1 MAFSLPNVLLLGHSF
16 FRRLQQALYS
26 SQHPYCISNFGLQ
39 QCNVTFFTVS
49 GWTVGDKAKQIEPL
63 QERVRSLFQR
73 GHFEAVVI
81 QLGDN
86 DCCNLG
92 LFSCLGLASLL
103 DDFGQWLIRECGV
116 KIVYICQLFTRPQP
130 RNVSPAVYE
139 QRRSKVNEYLEV
151 LLEDLDS
158 IKFWKHRRIFES
170 PHNVFDE
177 DGCHLNEIGMKKFYK
192 SIRQAIILAV
202 ESVN

>member
-1 MAFSLPNVLLLGHSF
+1 MAFSLHNVLLLGHSF

-26 SQHPYCISNFGLQ
+26 SQYPYRVPNFGLQ

-49 GWTVGDKAKQIEPL
+49 GQTVGDKARQIEPL
-63 QERVRSLFQR
+63 QERVRSVFQT

-92 LFSCLGLASLL
+92 LFSCLVLASLL

-151 LLEDLDS
+151 LLEDSTPLS
-158 IKFWKHRRIFES
+158 FGNTEEYLKARTTY
-170 PHNVFDE
+170 
-177 DGCHLNEIGMKKFYK
+177 LMKMD
-192 SIRQAIILAV
+192 AISMKLEWRNFINL
-202 ESVN
+202 